1 MENSKNPFM
10 DSLTNYWY
18 KCIDYP
24 DSPDCER
31 REFSDSI
38 CKTWTVWGKMENNG
52 AGWLFLATPDKLT
65 KEKDELHDKT
75 DKLLRISG

>member
-1 MENSKNPFM
+1 
-10 DSLTNYWY
+10 
-18 KCIDYP
+18 
-24 DSPDCER
+24 
-31 REFSDSI
+31 
-38 CKTWTVWGKMENNG
+38 MENNG